1 MIDHDLFAV
10 FCEVILVEGVGETG
24 VLFGIVDGD
33 GGIELTLVFPLIDE
47 SATRG
52 LMLGYE
58 DNTGFYVYTYS
69 TIYAISGC
77 FEETLGLF

>member
-1 MIDHDLFAV
+1 MIDHNLFAV
-10 FCEVILVEGVGETG
+10 FCEVILVAGVGETG

-69 TIYAISGC
+69 TI
-77 FEETLGLF
+77 

>member
-1 MIDHDLFAV
+1 MVLA
-10 FCEVILVEGVGETG
+10 EGVEETG
-24 VLFGIVDGD
+24 VLFEIVDGD
-33 GGIELTLVFPLIDE
+33 EGIELTLVIPLIDE

-69 TIYAISGC
+69 TI
-77 FEETLGLF
+77 